1 MRVGLASVE
10 VNSLRNVLQE
20 PLLHS
25 LLFMGHYAS
34 FFILFYYLSANIIFF
49 FKSHP
54 PFIFFYLLSVRSVDL
69 KKQKQKKQNFFFI
82 DETNLVFQ
90 NKMSESVLSPN

>member
-49 FKSHP
+49 KKSP
-54 PFIFFYLLSVRSVDL
+54 PFYFFLSVECSVR
-69 KKQKQKKQNFFFI
+69 
-82 DETNLVFQ
+82 
-90 NKMSESVLSPN
+90 

>member
-34 FFILFYYLSANIIFF
+34 FFFILFYYLSANIIFF
-49 FKSHP
+49 KSHP
-54 PFIFFYLLSVRSVDL
+54 PFIYFLSVECSVR
-69 KKQKQKKQNFFFI
+69 
-82 DETNLVFQ
+82 
-90 NKMSESVLSPN
+90 

>member
-49 FKSHP
+49 KSHP

-69 KKQKQKKQNFFFI
+69 KNKTKTKKTEFLFH
-82 DETNLVFQ
+82 
-90 NKMSESVLSPN
+90 